1 MKKIAAPVPK
11 DFARLLFF
19 SLAICL
25 GACQHNTK
33 SMSFY
38 YWRTTYAPDSTELQ
52 ALKENKVHTLYVRYF
67 DVDWPDTDAAPAPLS
82 PIRFIATP
90 RGFSIVPV
98 VFFRN
103 RVFEKLDSTASL
115 ALAEKVL
122 ALVRRIN
129 VPAGIRAKEM
139 QFDCDWTERS
149 RDNYFRFIREYHALS
164 GLPLSSTIR
173 LHQIKYSERTG
184 IPPVD
189 HGILM
194 FYNMGAIDAGTG
206 NSIYDRTIAH
216 RYTPSLR
223 TYPLMLD
230 VALPIFSWGLQVRD
244 GRVVQLLDKLNA
256 RQLDED
262 TNFSKLSLN
271 RYTANHPCFKDGYYF
286 KDNDTVKVEAP
297 TADDLLDMVDDVNRH
312 SNQKIRDLIFFD
324 LDSQNLIQYDK
335 GLFKEVLDRAE

>member
-11 DFARLLFF
+11 EFARLLLV
-19 SLAICL
+19 SLTICL
-25 GACQHNTK
+25 GACQHKTR

-38 YWRTTYAPDSTELQ
+38 YWRTTYAPDSMELQ
-52 ALKENKVHTLYVRYF
+52 TLKENKVDTLYVHYF
-67 DVDWPDTDAAPAPLS
+67 DVDWPDTDAAPSPIS
-82 PIRFIATP
+82 PIRFAANP
-90 RGFSIVPV
+90 SGYSIVPV
-98 VFFRN
+98 IFFQN
-103 RVFEKLDSTASL
+103 RVFEKLGSTDSL

-129 VPAGIRAKEM
+129 LPAGIRAKEM
-139 QFDCDWTERS
+139 QFDCDWTEQS

-173 LHQIKYSERTG
+173 LHQVKYSERAG

-194 FYNMGAIDAGTG
+194 FYNMGNIDAGNG
-206 NSIYDRTIAH
+206 NSVYDRAIAH

-230 VALPIFSWGLQVRD
+230 VALPIFSCGLQVRD
-244 GRVVQLLDKLNA
+244 GR
-256 RQLDED
+256 
-262 TNFSKLSLN
+262 
-271 RYTANHPCFKDGYYF
+271 
-286 KDNDTVKVEAP
+286 
-297 TADDLLDMVDDVNRH
+297 VDDVNRH

>member
-1 MKKIAAPVPK
+1 VPK
-11 DFARLLFF
+11 EFARLLLA

-25 GACQHNTK
+25 AACQHKTK

-38 YWRTTYAPDSTELQ
+38 YWRTTYAPDSTEKQ
-52 ALKENKVHTLYVRYF
+52 ALKKNDVHTLYIRYF
-67 DVDWPDTDAAPAPLS
+67 DVDWPDTDAAPAPVS
-82 PIRFIATP
+82 PIRFTASP
-90 RGFSIVPV
+90 AGYSIVPV
-98 VFFRN
+98 IFFRN
-103 RVFEKLDSTASL
+103 RVFEKLDSTSSR

-122 ALVRRIN
+122 ALILRID
-129 VPAGIRAKEM
+129 VPAGIQPKET

-173 LHQIKYSERTG
+173 LYQLKYHELTG

-189 HGILM
+189 HGILL
-194 FYNMGAIDAGTG
+194 FYNMGNIDAGAG

-244 GRVVQLLDKLNA
+244 GRVVQILDKLTA
-256 RQLDED
+256 RQLDRD
-262 TNFSKLSLN
+262 TNFSKLSAN
-271 RYTANHPCFKDGYYF
+271 RYTATHPCFKDSHYF
-286 KDNDTVKVEAP
+286 KDKDTVKVEAP
-297 TADDLLDMVDDVNRH
+297 TANDLLDMVDDLNKH

>member
-11 DFARLLFF
+11 EFARLLLV
-19 SLAICL
+19 SLTICL
-25 GACQHNTK
+25 GACQHKTR

-38 YWRTTYAPDSTELQ
+38 YWRTTYAPDSMELQ
-52 ALKENKVHTLYVRYF
+52 TLKENKVDTLYVHYF
-67 DVDWPDTDAAPAPLS
+67 DVDWPDTDAAPSPIS
-82 PIRFIATP
+82 PIRFAANP
-90 RGFSIVPV
+90 SGYSIVPV
-98 VFFRN
+98 IFFQN
-103 RVFEKLDSTASL
+103 RVFEKLGSTASL

-129 VPAGIRAKEM
+129 LPAGIRAKEM
-139 QFDCDWTERS
+139 QFDCDWTEQS
-149 RDNYFRFIREYHALS
+149 QDNYFRFIREYHALS

-173 LHQIKYSERTG
+173 LHQVKYSERAG

-194 FYNMGAIDAGTG
+194 FYNMGNIDAGNG
-206 NSIYDRTIAH
+206 NSVYDRAIAH

-230 VALPIFSWGLQVRD
+230 VALPIFSCGLQVRD
-244 GRVVQLLDKLNA
+244 GR
-256 RQLDED
+256 
-262 TNFSKLSLN
+262 
-271 RYTANHPCFKDGYYF
+271 
-286 KDNDTVKVEAP
+286 
-297 TADDLLDMVDDVNRH
+297 VDDVNRH

>member
-11 DFARLLFF
+11 EFARLLLV
-19 SLAICL
+19 SLTICL
-25 GACQHNTK
+25 GACQHKTR

-38 YWRTTYAPDSTELQ
+38 YWRTTYAPDSMELQ
-52 ALKENKVHTLYVRYF
+52 TLKENKVDTLYVHYF
-67 DVDWPDTDAAPAPLS
+67 DVDWPDTDAAPSPIS
-82 PIRFIATP
+82 PIRFAANP
-90 RGFSIVPV
+90 SGYSIVPV
-98 VFFRN
+98 IFFQN
-103 RVFEKLDSTASL
+103 RVFEKLGSTASL

-129 VPAGIRAKEM
+129 LPAGIRAKEM
-139 QFDCDWTERS
+139 QFDCDWTEQS

-173 LHQIKYSERTG
+173 LHQIKYSERAGT
-184 IPPVD
+184 PPVD

-194 FYNMGAIDAGTG
+194 FYNMGNIDAGNG
-206 NSIYDRTIAH
+206 NSVYDRAIAH

-223 TYPLMLD
+223 TYPLILD
-230 VALPIFSWGLQVRD
+230 VALPIFSCGLQVRD
-244 GRVVQLLDKLNA
+244 GR
-256 RQLDED
+256 
-262 TNFSKLSLN
+262 
-271 RYTANHPCFKDGYYF
+271 
-286 KDNDTVKVEAP
+286 
-297 TADDLLDMVDDVNRH
+297 VDDVNRH